1 LWGSFVFSKFLKVEM
16 QTIVIKKGL
25 EVGLD
30 DLTQRLSQLD
40 TLELTA
46 FFVSLNEKMIGFP
59 QTAPFSHETL
69 LLQKIKH
76 VIPASLLR
84 HYRNLRKKARE
95 QLLSEMETRELLLVS
110 DLIEEKTVEKI
121 HLLAELAKLR
131 QVPLKTVFQQFTI
144 QSLA

>member
-1 LWGSFVFSKFLKVEM
+1 MVSFVFSNFLKVEM

-40 TLELTA
+40 ALELTA
-46 FFVSLNEKMIGFP
+46 FFVSLNEKLIGTP
-59 QTAPFSHETL
+59 QTYRFSQETL
-69 LLQKIKH
+69 LLQKIKQ
-76 VIPASLLR
+76 VIPASLSR
-84 HYRNLRKKARE
+84 YYRNLRKKARA
-95 QLLSEMETRELLLVS
+95 QLLSEQERQELLLVS

-121 HLLAELAKLR
+121 HLLAELAKIR
-131 QVPLKTVFQQFTI
+131 QVSLKNVLEQFTI